1 MPIMHCNKPKRVLGL
16 FQLINK
22 FDDLPFTKNDENFV
36 QAFAIFCG
44 MGINNVR
51 MYEKT
56 VLTMA
61 KQQVT
66 LEVLRYNKNH
76 ISSNDNCCKYI
87 YCMELLSN
95 FYKLKSISFSYHA
108 TAPQDEALKLTR
120 QKIPSAAALQLK
132 SLAFDDFGL
141 QNDETLQVRQFVL
154 YGMSIQSF
162 IINYIQVNVK
172 NKQL

>member
-66 LEVLRYNKNH
+66 LEVLRWVGCTRQICYH
-76 ISSNDNCCKYI
+76 LAYDVYP
-87 YCMELLSN
+87 LSN
-95 FYKLKSISFSYHA
+95 LISKLLYNSSYHA
-108 TAPQDEALKLTR
+108 TAPADEALKLTR

-132 SLAFDDFGL
+132 SLSFDDFGL
-141 QNDETLQVRQFVL
+141 QNDETLQVKCNWYSVFS
-154 YGMSIQSF
+154 SIYHIPF
-162 IINYIQVNVK
+162 N
-172 NKQL
+172 LC